1 MAQSAAIERS
11 AENGR
16 LRHLINKRAFALGN
30 RRHARGDP
38 QVELA

>member
-16 LRHLINKRAFALGN
+16 LRHLINKRTSCSFSA
-30 RRHARGDP
+30 
-38 QVELA
+38 